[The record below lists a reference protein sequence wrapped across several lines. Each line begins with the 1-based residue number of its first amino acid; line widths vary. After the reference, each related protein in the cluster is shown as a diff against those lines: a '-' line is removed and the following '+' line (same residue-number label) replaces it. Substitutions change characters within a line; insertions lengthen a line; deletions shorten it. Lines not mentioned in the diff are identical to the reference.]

1 MRREW
6 LRQTLSLFFL
16 VGFSIGIKA
25 AWAQDK
31 GITIVTGDD
40 YPPITSQK
48 LKHGGLGLRIVMR
61 AFELAQFPVEE
72 VKWQPWAR
80 GYSLTQSG
88 VLDAAFP
95 WGPTPERYKIF
106 YFSDP
111 ILHMTNYAY
120 VLKKSDVSILQ
131 RKDLKGKVYCNP
143 NGYGDFGVIKELKE
157 KNLMTR
163 EAPLNMVSCFKML
176 KEGRVDLV
184 VSPQWDADYGISGAK
199 LDMDTVRREPMKVA
213 QTPLSL
219 IVSLKNKR
227 GPEIISAFNKG
238 LKKLKETGEF
248 IRIYHEFG
256 FDEFLEPNS

>member
-1 MRREW
+1 MGRECLRRV
-6 LRQTLSLFFL
+6 LSLFLLIVFCL
-16 VGFSIGIKA
+16 GTTGV
-25 AWAQDK
+25 WAQDK

-48 LKHGGLGLRIVMR
+48 LQHGGLGLRIVMR

-88 VLDAAFP
+88 VIDSAFP

-120 VLKKSDVSILQ
+120 VLQKSDVTIET
-131 RKDLKGKVYCNP
+131 RKDLKGKIYCNP

-157 KNLMTR
+157 RNLMIR

-184 VSPQWDADYGISGAK
+184 VSPKWDADYGISGAK
-199 LDMDTVRREPMKVA
+199 LNMRTIRREPMKVA

-238 LKKLKETGEF
+238 LKELKETGEF
-248 IRIYHEFG
+248 VRIYQEFG